1 MAQVLDLIERKL
13 RPMRE
18 DEKNKAPLAAK
29 LPVDQRGRV
38 SVWQIAEKRWVVLH
52 PVDAREQLNRGI
64 VALQPPAEAKAAP
77 PPAEPEVKADAEVPE
92 PGVSHLPSVHL
103 PDLTVKALEQYVAD
117 NGLDVDLSKLRLK
130 EEKVEAVRKAIEAK
144 HKAEG

>member
-1 MAQVLDLIERKL
+1 
-13 RPMRE
+13 MR
-18 DEKNKAPLAAK
+18 AK
-29 LPVDQRGRV
+29 LPVNERGRV
-38 SVWQIAEKRWVVLH
+38 TVWQIEGQRWVSLH

-64 VALQPPAEAKAAP
+64 VALEPTADVEAPA
-77 PPAEPEVKADAEVPE
+77 PADVEEVKAEAVPA

-103 PDLTVKALEQYVAD
+103 PDLTVKQLEQYVAD
-117 NGLDVDLSKLRLK
+117 NGLDVDLSKIHGLK